1 MKTVV
6 MVLCMAG
13 AALAQQQRK
22 QQEPPATDRSG
33 LGKMKTQAPEVS
45 VRSGTEISF
54 DDNILDLNNKQITQL
69 ESGTRPEKFRID
81 RADDI
86 VYSVWAEVRVKGRL
100 LGEATS
106 AGAKVQPYFYQ
117 SSSIANYEEYELFV
131 RRDLGR
137 HEAGVEYQLDRDA
150 YLRELEIV
158 VPGPNLWESARYLE
172 HDVEGYYLHRIG
184 IVGLRGSAG
193 WRIKDFDSPFEFRDI
208 EGYFAAV
215 GPTVDLGKG
224 VSAFLRYEY
233 SDLASAASSLD
244 PDTSY
249 TQHEIEVGGSVEL
262 FKILE
267 LSLRYR
273 IGLRDYTTNNDP
285 AIDPSHRDREDLRH
299 KLSFRARLKLSK
311 TWSLHLEYVY
321 RRVDSDRPHDNDL
334 TTNEPGNSTRNI
346 VSIGATFV
354 F

>member
-1 MKTVV
+1 MRTMVV
-6 MVLCMAG
+6 FLFMAG
-13 AALAQQQRK
+13 AAMAQQQRK
-22 QQEPPATDRSG
+22 SQEPPATDRSG
-33 LGKMKTQAPEVS
+33 LGKMKSQPLDVS
-45 VRSGTEISF
+45 VRSGTEIFF
-54 DDNILDLNNKQITQL
+54 DDNILDLNNKQIQQL
-69 ESGTRPEKFRID
+69 ESGTRPEKYRID
-81 RADDI
+81 QPDDL

-100 LGEATS
+100 LGDPTS
-106 AGAKVQPYFYQ
+106 AGLKVQPYFYQ
-117 SSSIANYEEYELFV
+117 SSSIANYEEYEIFV

-137 HEAGVEYQLDRDA
+137 HEAGIDYQLDRDA
-150 YLRELEIV
+150 YHRELEIV
-158 VPGPNLWESARYLE
+158 VPGPNLWESGRYMK
-172 HDVEGYYLHRIG
+172 HDVEAYYLHKIG

-208 EGYFAAV
+208 AGYFVAV

-233 SDLASAASSLD
+233 SDLESSASSLD

-249 TQHEIEVGGSVEL
+249 RQHEIEVGGSVEL

-267 LSLRYR
+267 VSLRYR
-273 IGLRDYTTNNDP
+273 VGLRDYTTNNDP
-285 AIDPSHRDREDLRH
+285 AVDPSHADREDVRH
-299 KLSFRARLKLSK
+299 KLTFRTRVKLSK

-321 RRVDSDRPHDNDL
+321 RQVDSDRPFDNDL

-346 VSIGATFV
+346 VSVGATFV